1 MLVDGFGSAL
11 DWLGEWLPRVL
22 CLFALAAV
30 VDAAT
35 TREDAFRAIGK
46 QTKRFWIVVTA
57 LAALVSGLPS
67 ARYLGGGWASLAG
80 VFGGLGFLLILAG
93 LIATIVYYVD
103 VRASLK
109 QINGRRSWPKPR
121 GGGGGPYGR
130 R

>member
-1 MLVDGFGSAL
+1 M
-11 DWLGEWLPRVL
+11 L

-80 VFGGLGFLLILAG
+80 IFGGLGFLLILAA

-109 QINGRRSWPKPR
+109 QINGRRSWP
-121 GGGGGPYGR
+121 R